1 MRFEKVSKENFHE
14 QKYLIA
20 NPDVVQGIYRN
31 EFKDGRDHFEKTGI
45 LEQRFQKLSQK
56 EDSPLAVIHVPKCSG
71 TSLRIEIDSICP
83 NMYSGTK
90 YSVRKSRRKFIR
102 NSEINLVQ
110 SELEATTWTAKE
122 LRSAHDQYQC
132 LMGHISLVDFYK
144 AGFQEFL
151 VIVREPKIRLLSEFL
166 FHTSNSEYRQHLEK
180 FKVTDS
186 KSYFRNYASKISKN
200 VISNLVTTEY
210 IYDWGYKDL
219 QISCYWNDE
228 IPKLMM
234 DMFGMVAQNIR
245 VNETRPKITEIDFR
259 ILDLVHELTE
269 KDSALLNRLM
279 NSSLLS
285 QRSKEQMDE
294 DFERY
299 LQKNFVYVKR
309 LI

>member
-1 MRFEKVSKENFHE
+1 
-14 QKYLIA
+14 
-20 NPDVVQGIYRN
+20 
-31 EFKDGRDHFEKTGI
+31 
-45 LEQRFQKLSQK
+45 
-56 EDSPLAVIHVPKCSG
+56 
-71 TSLRIEIDSICP
+71 
-83 NMYSGTK
+83 
-90 YSVRKSRRKFIR
+90 
-102 NSEINLVQ
+102 
-110 SELEATTWTAKE
+110 
-122 LRSAHDQYQC
+122 
-132 LMGHISLVDFYK
+132 
-144 AGFQEFL
+144 
-151 VIVREPKIRLLSEFL
+151 
-166 FHTSNSEYRQHLEK
+166 
-180 FKVTDS
+180 VTDS
-186 KSYFRNYASKISKN
+186 KSYFRNYSSKISKN